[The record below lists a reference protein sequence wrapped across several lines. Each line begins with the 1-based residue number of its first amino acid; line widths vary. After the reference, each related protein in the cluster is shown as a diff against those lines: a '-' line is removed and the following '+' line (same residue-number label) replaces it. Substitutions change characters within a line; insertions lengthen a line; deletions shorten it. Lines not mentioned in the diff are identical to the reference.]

1 MIRLSA
7 CIITYN
13 EEKNIQRCIESLS
26 GIADEVVVV
35 DSFSKDQ
42 TLQVAERLGARVI
55 QRVFTGYGDQKMF
68 AQQQAANQ
76 WILSI
81 DADEVVSEELR
92 KSILAVKSNP
102 EYSAYRFNRLTNYCG
117 KWIRHCGWYP
127 DPVLRLY
134 DSEKASMVTDKVHE
148 GVAMNDLRQQIGHL
162 KGDLLHYSYNT
173 IADHLSK
180 IQLYTEL
187 GARADVEKGKKV
199 GLLKLVL
206 GPKWQFFVDF
216 VLRRGFLD
224 GYYGY
229 IVCKNSAIASFV
241 KYSKIRQYS
250 RLKERGLDF

>member
-13 EEKNIQRCIESLS
+13 EEKNIQRCIESLV
-26 GIADEVVVV
+26 GVVDEVLVV

-42 TLQVAERLGARVI
+42 TVQMVERLGAKVI
-55 QRVFTGYGDQKMF
+55 QRAFTGYGDQKLF

-81 DADEVVSEELR
+81 DADEVVSDEL
-92 KSILAVKSNP
+92 KGSILAMKRNP
-102 EYSAYRFNRLTNYCG
+102 DYHAYSFNRLTNYCG

-127 DPVLRLY
+127 DPVVRLY
-134 DSEKASMVTDKVHE
+134 DSEKASMVQNKVHE
-148 GVAMNDLRQQIGHL
+148 GVVMNNRGQATGHL

-173 IADHLSK
+173 IGDHVNK
-180 IQLYTEL
+180 MQLYTEL
-187 GARADVEKGKKV
+187 GARADVENGKKV
-199 GLLKLVL
+199 SLMKLVL

-229 IVCKNSAIASFV
+229 IVCKNSAIASYI
-241 KYSKIRQYS
+241 KYSKIRQYTS
-250 RLKERGLDF
+250 LKERGLDF